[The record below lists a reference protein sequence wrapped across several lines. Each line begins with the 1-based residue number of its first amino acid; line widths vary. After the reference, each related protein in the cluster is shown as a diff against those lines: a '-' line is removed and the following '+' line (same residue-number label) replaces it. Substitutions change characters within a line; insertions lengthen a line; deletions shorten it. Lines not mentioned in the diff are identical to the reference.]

1 MAQLPATTTAVAV
14 RALAADEHG
23 RGMVVVSEDWPAHSS
38 STPPNEPVM
47 PARHN
52 HIRIGQASERRE
64 NSGRAFRCGL
74 PDDRL
79 PPA

>member
-38 STPPNEPVM
+38 STPPN
-47 PARHN
+47 
-52 HIRIGQASERRE
+52 
-64 NSGRAFRCGL
+64 
-74 PDDRL
+74 
-79 PPA
+79 